1 METRKCIECNNDF
14 EIKNNSGHEQK
25 YCSKNCRYK
34 SANKRRESNL
44 VEKLKGQIQPQTII
58 GNERTETERPGQSN
72 FSSNGF
78 KLFDVSSDRILQ
90 MVSENA
96 YLKSENIRLE
106 EKVKTLEIDYNR
118 LESEFNDL
126 EEEIENK
133 QMGNNS
139 MMGEVNTFVD
149 KISPFVPYV
158 FSIFA
163 NKPNNDAKTKTA

>member
-14 EIKNNSGHEQK
+14 EVKNNSGHEQK

-34 SANKRRESNL
+34 SANKRREINL

-58 GNERTETERPGQSN
+58 GNERTEIERTSQSN
-72 FSSNGF
+72 FGSNGF
-78 KLFDVSSDRILQ
+78 KLFDISSDRILQ

-96 YLKSENIRLE
+96 YLKSENTRLE
-106 EKVKTLEIDYNR
+106 EKVKNLENDYNR
-118 LESEFNDL
+118 LESEYGEL
-126 EEEIENK
+126 EDEIENK
-133 QMGNNS
+133 GGNNS

-149 KISPFVPYV
+149 KITPFVPYV

-163 NKPNNDAKTKTA
+163 KPQTQTNAKTKTA